1 MSPQSSAPASISPA
15 DAENE
20 LRREL
25 LRVVLAKTLK
35 RCGVPPQWISGEVNI
50 MNLPSGEQRIEVRL
64 AVQVD
69 EPRFFTY
76 LASFQAE
83 FERRLLHIAP
93 DAKQWLS
100 GIAWALTPDPIY
112 EAPLPTPEYWGH
124 VIADRE
130 LTARQKGAM
139 EWDRDALARHFV
151 DTNPGELVVNFDNT
165 IPPDRQIENLAPPKP

>member
-1 MSPQSSAPASISPA
+1 MSSQSSAPASISPA

-25 LRVVLAKTLK
+25 LRVVLSKTLK
-35 RCGVPPQWISGEVNI
+35 RTGVPAPWISGEINV
-50 MNLPSGEQRIEVRL
+50 MNLPSGEARIEVRL

-76 LASFQAE
+76 LATFQAE

-93 DAKQWLS
+93 DAKQWLA
-100 GIAWALTPDPIY
+100 GIAWSVTPDAAY
-112 EAPLPTPEYWGH
+112 EAPMPTPEYWAH

-130 LTARQKGAM
+130 LTARQSGAM
-139 EWDRDALARHFV
+139 DWDRDTLARHFV
-151 DTNPGELVVNFDNT
+151 DTNPGELVVDFDDTN
-165 IPPDRQIENLAPPKP
+165 PPDREIEDLAPPKK